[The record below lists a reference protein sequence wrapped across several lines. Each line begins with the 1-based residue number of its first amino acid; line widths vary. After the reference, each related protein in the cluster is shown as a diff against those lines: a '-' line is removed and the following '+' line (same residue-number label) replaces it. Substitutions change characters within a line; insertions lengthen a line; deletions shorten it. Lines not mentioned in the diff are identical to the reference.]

1 MEKLLKKYNTLI
13 KKLNDVNDDNESGH
27 MFQDEIY
34 RKFIKDIS
42 TNKFDKIE
50 DIKEIAKLLNKHV
63 ISKDVDRWYS

>member
-1 MEKLLKKYNTLI
+1 MEKILKKYNTLI
-13 KKLNDVNDDNESGH
+13 KKLNEVNDDNEAGH

-50 DIKEIAKLLNKHV
+50 DIKEIAKLLNKNV